1 MSDLET
7 FRAGVRDWIAS
18 NYPPSL
24 RAPLREDSPDT
35 PWGGRRTQYAN
46 GDVKVW
52 MDRMA
57 ARGWTTPEWQPEH
70 GGAGLSPEE
79 ARALREELA
88 AAGCRPPVISFGLMM
103 LAPVLLEFASEEQ
116 RRRFLPPIARGE
128 IRWCQ
133 GYSEP
138 GAGSDLAGLKTRA
151 EDLGD
156 HYLVSGQKI
165 WTSYADQADWI
176 FCLVRTATESKHGGI
191 SFLLIDM
198 TTPGIEVRPIQLIS
212 GKSPFCEVFFTDVR
226 VPKDQLVG
234 KPGEGWKIAKRLLQ
248 HERASIST
256 HLQTGLGGAPAG
268 RSLAELAKACAGE
281 HDGRIADDHLRDA
294 VACHEMRSEAIALT
308 LRRVQQESG
317 RHGPSAASSITKAL
331 GAKHNQ
337 DKHELMV
344 EILGLAALGWNGE
357 PFTEEELEVCRQWL
371 RSKGNSIEGG
381 TSEIQ
386 TNIVAKQVL
395 GLTD

>member
-1 MSDLET
+1 MSELDR
-7 FRAGVRDWIAS
+7 FRAEVREWIAA
-18 NYPPSL
+18 NYPPSML
-24 RAPLREDSPDT
+24 SPLGLDSPDT
-35 PWGGRRTQYAN
+35 PWGGRKTRYAN
-46 GDVKVW
+46 PDVKVW
-52 MDRMA
+52 MERVA
-57 ARGWTTPEWQPEH
+57 AKGWVTPEWQPEH
-70 GGAGLSPEE
+70 GGAGLSPEH
-79 ARALREELA
+79 ARVLREELA
-88 AAGCRPPVISFGLMM
+88 AARCRPAAISFGLMM
-103 LAPVLLEFASEEQ
+103 LAPVLHEFASEEQ

-156 HYLVSGQKI
+156 HYLVNGQKI

-176 FCLVRTATESKHGGI
+176 FCLVRTNTESKHGGI

-198 TTPGIEVRPIQLIS
+198 STPGIEVRPIQLIS
-212 GKSPFCEVFFTDVR
+212 GKSPFCEVFLTDVR
-226 VPKDQLVG
+226 VPKENLVG

-256 HLQTGLGGAPAG
+256 HLQTGLGGSPTG
-268 RSLAELAKACAGE
+268 RSLADLAKASAGE
-281 HDGRIADDHLRDA
+281 RDGRIADAHLRDA
-294 VACHEMRSEAIALT
+294 VARHEMKSEAIALT
-308 LRRVQQESG
+308 LRRVQEESG
-317 RHGPSAASSITKAL
+317 RHGPSAASSITKSL
-331 GAKHNQ
+331 GAQHNK

-344 EILGLAALGWNGE
+344 EILGLAGVGWEGE
-357 PFTEEELEVCRQWL
+357 PFTTEELEVCRQWL

-395 GLTD
+395 GLPG

>member
-7 FRAGVRDWIAS
+7 FRREARDWIAA
-18 NYPPSL
+18 NYPASL
-24 RAPLREDSPDT
+24 RAPLHVESDET
-35 PWGGRRTQYAN
+35 PWGGRKTTYPN
-46 GDVKVW
+46 PDVKVW

-57 ARGWTTPEWQPEH
+57 ARGWTCPEWAPEH
-70 GGAGLSPEE
+70 GGAALSTDEI
-79 ARALREELA
+79 RVLREELA
-88 AAGCRPPVISFGLMM
+88 AAGCRTPVFSFGLMM
-103 LAPVLLEFASEEQ
+103 LAPVLREFATDEQ
-116 RRRFLPPIARGE
+116 KERFLPPIARGE

-156 HYLVSGQKI
+156 HWLVNGQKI
-165 WTSYADQADWI
+165 WTSYADKSDWI
-176 FCLVRTATESKHGGI
+176 FCLVRTNSESKHGGI

-198 TTPGIEVRPIQLIS
+198 TSAGIEVRPIQLIS

-226 VPKDQLVG
+226 VPKANLVG

-248 HERASIST
+248 YERTGISSL
-256 HLQTGLGGAPAG
+256 LQSGLGGTPDG
-268 RSLAELAKACAGE
+268 TSLADLARRHCGE
-281 HDGRIADDHLRDA
+281 HDGRIADDDVRKL
-294 VACHEMRSEAIALT
+294 VAKHEMQSEAIALT
-308 LRRVQQESG
+308 LRRVQEESG
-317 RHGPSAASSITKAL
+317 KSGPSATSSITKAL
-331 GAKHNQ
+331 GAQHNK
-337 DKHELMV
+337 DKFELML
-344 EILGLAALGWNGE
+344 EIMGQAALGWDGA
-357 PFTEEELEVCRQWL
+357 PFGAGELEICHQWL

-395 GLTD
+395 GLPD

>member
-1 MSDLET
+1 MSALDT
-7 FRAGVRDWIAS
+7 FRADVREWIAA

-24 RAPLREDSPDT
+24 REPLRVDGPDT
-35 PWGGRRTQYAN
+35 PWGGRKTAYEN
-46 GDVKVW
+46 PDVNVW
-52 MDRMA
+52 LDRMA
-57 ARGWTTPEWQPEH
+57 AQGWTTPEWAPVH
-70 GGAGLSPEE
+70 GGAGLSADE
-79 ARALREELA
+79 ARVLREELA
-88 AAGCRPPVISFGLMM
+88 AAGCRPPLISFGLMM

-116 RRRFLPPIARGE
+116 RLRFLPSIARGE

-151 EDLGD
+151 DDMGD
-156 HYLVSGQKI
+156 HYLVNGQKV
-165 WTSYADQADWI
+165 WTSYADQSDWI
-176 FCLVRTATESKHGGI
+176 FCLVRTNTESKHGGI

-198 TTPGIEVRPIQLIS
+198 TSAGIEARPIQLIS

-226 VPKDQLVG
+226 VPKENLVG

-248 HERASIST
+248 HERANIST
-256 HLQTGLGGAPAG
+256 HLQTGLGGSPAG
-268 RSLAELAKACAGE
+268 RSLADLAKAYAGE
-281 HDGRIADDHLRDA
+281 RDGRVADPHLREA
-294 VACHEMRSEAIALT
+294 VARHEMQSEAIALT
-308 LRRVQQESG
+308 LRRVQLESG

-331 GAKHNQ
+331 GAQHNK

-344 EILGLAALGWNGE
+344 EIMGLAALGWEGA
-357 PFTEEELEVCRQWL
+357 PFTDEELEVCHHWL

-395 GLTD
+395 GLPG

>member
-1 MSDLET
+1 MSALDT
-7 FRAGVRDWIAS
+7 FRAEVRAWIAA

-24 RAPLREDSPDT
+24 RAPLRVDGPDT
-35 PWGGRRTQYAN
+35 PWGGRRTSYAN
-46 GDVKVW
+46 PDVKVW

-70 GGAGLSPEE
+70 GGAGLSADE
-79 ARALREELA
+79 ARVLREELA
-88 AAGCRPPVISFGLMM
+88 AAGCRAPLISFGLMM

-116 RRRFLPPIARGE
+116 RQRFLPSIARGE

-138 GAGSDLAGLKTRA
+138 GAGSDLASLKTRA
-151 EDLGD
+151 EDMVD
-156 HYLVSGQKI
+156 HYLVNGQKI

-176 FCLVRTATESKHGGI
+176 FCLVRTNAESKHGGI

-198 TTPGIEVRPIQLIS
+198 ASPGIEARPIQLIS

-226 VPKDQLVG
+226 VPRENLVG

-248 HERASIST
+248 HERANIST
-256 HLQTGLGGAPAG
+256 HLQTGLGGSPAG
-268 RSLAELAKACAGE
+268 RSLADLAKACAGE
-281 HDGRIADDHLRDA
+281 RDGRIADPHLRGA
-294 VACHEMRSEAIALT
+294 VARHEMQSEAIALT
-308 LRRVQQESG
+308 LRRVQLESG
-317 RHGPSAASSITKAL
+317 KHGPSAASSITKAL
-331 GAKHNQ
+331 GAQHNK
-337 DKHELMV
+337 DKHELML
-344 EILGLAALGWNGE
+344 EIMGLAALGWQGA
-357 PFTEEELEVCRQWL
+357 PFTDEETEVCHHWL

-395 GLTD
+395 GLPD